1 MEKQNKN
8 NDLFAY
14 HRINCLEDGRST
26 LNDFAS
32 DPFQAFC
39 SAGKRLSPSRGDF
52 FPYRLQQFLSFRDG
66 SLNHFFAGGHIFHQ
80 PDGLAHGQNPGF

>member
-26 LNDFAS
+26 LNDVTN
-32 DPFQAFC
+32 DPFQASC
-39 SAGKRLSPSRGDF
+39 SVGERLWSLRSNF
-52 FPYRLQQFLSFRDG
+52 SSYRLQQFLSFRDG

-80 PDGLAHGQNPGF
+80 TDGLAHGQNPGF